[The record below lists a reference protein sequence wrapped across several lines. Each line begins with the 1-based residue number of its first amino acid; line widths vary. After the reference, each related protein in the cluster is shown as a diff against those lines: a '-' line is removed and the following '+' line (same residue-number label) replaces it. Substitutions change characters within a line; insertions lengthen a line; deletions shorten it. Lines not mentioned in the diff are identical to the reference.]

1 MVITG
6 EKYVEM
12 WTDGARSKTG
22 KTTGLTAHGGAS
34 LSAQTQ
40 KQPLNYPPSASAP
53 LKYLNVFG
61 EFG

>member
-12 WTDGARSKTG
+12 RTDGARSKTG
-22 KTTGLTAHGGAS
+22 KTIGLTDHGRAS

-53 LKYLNVFG
+53 LKYLSVFG